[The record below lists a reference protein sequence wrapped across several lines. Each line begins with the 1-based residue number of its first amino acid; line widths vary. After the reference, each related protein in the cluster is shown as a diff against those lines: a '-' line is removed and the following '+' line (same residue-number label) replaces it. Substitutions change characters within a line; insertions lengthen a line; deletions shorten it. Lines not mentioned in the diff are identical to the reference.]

1 MADRGPAYRANTPD
15 ISEQEKEWHYQHK
28 SRVVAREQE
37 KERNLRRELAA
48 LPEGERQ
55 RAVLIAAFRL
65 AELQLNLQSPHFQ
78 SQWADGVDP
87 KHGTAAILLNYTM
100 SLSNL
105 ASDAGMPAATEC
117 HMFEAARLR
126 RLALGETLQPARPC
140 REAAYGEKLIDATT
154 AAGDRAIPQSV
165 KTTIN
170 NWTMAVVARSLA
182 VVAVDGLVRIKAM
195 PKTKN

>member
-15 ISEQEKEWHYQHK
+15 VSEQEKEWHCQHK

-37 KERNLRRELAA
+37 RERNLRRELAA
-48 LPEGERQ
+48 LPDGERQ

-65 AELQLNLQSPHFQ
+65 AELQLNLQQPHFQ
-78 SQWADGVDP
+78 SRWADGVDP

-105 ASDAGMPAATEC
+105 ASDARMPAANEC
-117 HMFEAARLR
+117 HIFEAARLR

-154 AAGDRAIPQSV
+154 AAGDRAVSQNVSLV
-165 KTTIN
+165 IN
-170 NWTMAVVARSLA
+170 NWTMAVVAKSLA
-182 VVAVDGLVRIKAM
+182 AVDVDGLVRIKAM